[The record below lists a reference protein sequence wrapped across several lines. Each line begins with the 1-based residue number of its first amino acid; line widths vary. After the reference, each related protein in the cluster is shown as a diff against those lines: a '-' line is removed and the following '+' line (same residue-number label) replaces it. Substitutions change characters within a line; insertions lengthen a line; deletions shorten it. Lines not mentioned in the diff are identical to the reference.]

1 MHMYTVHAT
10 LTCTKCRNFTTCW
23 LLSNQNDNSG
33 KLIPYYNSQ
42 GETDL
47 VITLQKTCTL
57 FFSSSFN
64 EPITDFLIFFILSLN
79 LHTRAFILSPFS
91 GVPDSSA
98 TGQCPSS
105 HSLLVLTGTATSTV
119 TGNWPSVLRC

>member
-1 MHMYTVHAT
+1 MYTVYAT
-10 LTCTKCRNFTTCW
+10 LTCTKCRNFTTSW

-33 KLIPYYNSQ
+33 KLIPYYNSP

-64 EPITDFLIFFILSLN
+64 EPITDFLIFLF
-79 LHTRAFILSPFS
+79 
-91 GVPDSSA
+91 
-98 TGQCPSS
+98 
-105 HSLLVLTGTATSTV
+105 
-119 TGNWPSVLRC
+119 